1 MLVDRPVRRC
11 CNEFVMV
18 AYWKMA
24 LRLVLTALIGLACV
38 QCSDGPRSDPV
49 ALLDAAIAAH
59 GGRDRL
65 AQLDNLRVV
74 SEAHFKGT
82 LPMRR
87 TVHWCGAGTW
97 AMALEV
103 DGKEVM
109 RFGMNDG
116 RCWKKDHHLVSECS
130 AVDEQELRRIALLF
144 DARLLHHFD
153 RSAVAPSPAV
163 EVEEVSCPALRA
175 GDLVL
180 VFDPA
185 SHRLVQVRLEDRID
199 TLSDYRDVGGA
210 MIAARRVLTI
220 GGKLDLDETWTLLEP
235 GRADAEAIRPPQLP
249 RAGLVIEETDLP
261 RPVAWMEVDDP
272 ERDAPSALKMLDDFV
287 RAQGRRPG
295 HADGLILMRT
305 DDADPVGQWQLAVG
319 VEATTPLVPMAQEG
333 LHLDVLPEMRFLG
346 IFLNG
351 DPPAIVAQRDQLQR
365 LLQERNLR
373 PAAGAR
379 WQILL
384 PRDALGYR
392 PAERLSLL
400 RIAVE

>member
-1 MLVDRPVRRC
+1 MCRC
-11 CNEFVMV
+11 GSEFIMV
-18 AYWKMA
+18 AYRKMA
-24 LRLVLTALIGLACV
+24 LRAVLTALMGFVCV
-38 QCSDGPRSDPV
+38 QCSDGQRSDPV
-49 ALLDAAIAAH
+49 ALLDAAITAH

-65 AQLDNLRVV
+65 AQLDDLRVV

-87 TVHWCGAGTW
+87 TVHWRGAGTW

-103 DGKEVM
+103 DGKVVM
-109 RFGMNDG
+109 RVGMSEG
-116 RCWKKDHHLVSECS
+116 RCWKKDRHLVSECS
-130 AVDEQELRRIALLF
+130 PIDAQELRRIALLF
-144 DARLLHHFD
+144 DARLLHHVD
-153 RSAVAPSPAV
+153 RSAVAPSPAI
-163 EVEEVSCPALRA
+163 EIEGVSSPALRA

-210 MIAARRVLTI
+210 LIAARRVLTI
-220 GGKLDLDETWTLLEP
+220 AGKLDIDETWTQIEP
-235 GRADAEAIRPPQLP
+235 GRADAEAIRSPQLP
-249 RAGLVIEETDLP
+249 RAGLVIDETDLP

-272 ERDAPSALKMLDDFV
+272 ERDAPAASKMLDDFV
-287 RAQGRRPG
+287 REQGRRPG
-295 HADGLILMRT
+295 YADGLILMPPENTASAGR
-305 DDADPVGQWQLAVG
+305 WQLAVG
-319 VEATTPLVPMAQEG
+319 VEATTPLVPTAQAG

-351 DPPAIVAQRDQLQR
+351 DTPAIVTQRDQLQR
-365 LLQERNLR
+365 LLEERNLR

-384 PRDALGYR
+384 PRDALGR
-392 PAERLSLL
+392 APAERLSLL
-400 RIAVE
+400 RIAVD